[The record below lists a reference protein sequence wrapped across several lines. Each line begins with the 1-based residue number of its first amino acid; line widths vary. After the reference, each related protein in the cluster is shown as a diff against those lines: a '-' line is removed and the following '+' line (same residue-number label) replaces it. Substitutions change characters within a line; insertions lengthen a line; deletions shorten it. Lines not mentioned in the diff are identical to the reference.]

1 VEEQQ
6 HIEGGGSEE
15 IVEAGSSRP
24 TKEEEEE
31 ESEDKTTP
39 MEITTP
45 TSEQQ
50 KPEQRAA
57 STITIKASLNNELR
71 RFRLARDAN
80 FNMLY
85 EELLKAFGVPSHD
98 NLNIKYKD
106 EEEDLITMSSDN
118 ELQEAIQISSSG
130 VLRLELERKVA
141 PQQTQP
147 QPAQPVLQQQPQQPA
162 LPPQQQFVAQPQVP
176 VQRAV
181 LQTQPPQYSTYQP
194 RDKRAPT
201 PVMPNVAYYATPQQP
216 QYYAAPQQYY
226 PAFNMPMRSLNL
238 QRQQIDQMKAGRKQ
252 HQQQAEQRK
261 RWRQEKSN
269 AAAAAAAVTTPT
281 PAHPEPSRKVGVKH
295 MARFVKDVTVDDGS
309 EFVPNTRFTKIWKFR
324 NESNIPWPAGSEL
337 VFVGKRSDRMGSPD
351 AAPVNVVAMPGE
363 EVDVGICLQSPTKS
377 GRYIGY
383 WRLRG
388 PDGRKFGQRVWCSIR
403 VPSYSS
409 SSSSSSSS
417 DDSSSEP
424 PHEFLERMEALG
436 YSKKRSKKVWKKYS
450 ESDRQQFLHPP
461 SPMQQHHPILT
472 TNQSPSVSQ
481 QQQQL
486 QQTPPVTQTD
496 SPGSGSGALSSSP
509 SSSSSPLSSSTQ

>member
-1 VEEQQ
+1 MDT
-6 HIEGGGSEE
+6 ST
-15 IVEAGSSRP
+15 P
-24 TKEEEEE
+24 TKE
-31 ESEDKTTP
+31 P
-39 MEITTP
+39 Q
-45 TSEQQ
+45 TSEQ
-50 KPEQRAA
+50 PAA
-57 STITIKASLNNELR
+57 ATVTIKASLNNELR
-71 RFRLARDAN
+71 RFRLSRDAN
-80 FNMLY
+80 FNALY

-98 NLNIKYKD
+98 KLNIKYKD

-118 ELQEAIQISSSG
+118 ELQEAIQVSSSG
-130 VLRLELERKVA
+130 VLRLELERKA
-141 PQQTQP
+141 SIPQQVQPSP
-147 QPAQPVLQQQPQQPA
+147 QPSQ
-162 LPPQQQFVAQPQVP
+162 PPQQQFIPQPQFP

-181 LQTQPPQYSTYQP
+181 LQPQAPQYPTYQH
-194 RDKRAPT
+194 RDKRAPA
-201 PVMPNVAYYATPQQP
+201 PVMPNVAYYAAPQQP

-261 RWRQEKSN
+261 RWRQEQSN

-281 PAHPEPSRKVGVKH
+281 PALSEPSRKVGVKH

-351 AAPVNVVAMPGE
+351 AVPVNVVAMPGE

-417 DDSSSEP
+417 DDNSNDP

-461 SPMQQHHPILT
+461 SPIQQHHPILT
-472 TNQSPSVSQ
+472 NSQSPVSQ
-481 QQQQL
+481 QQQQ
-486 QQTPPVTQTD
+486 QQQPPQLVTQTE
-496 SPGSGSGALSSSP
+496 SPGSGSGSGVSSS
-509 SSSSSPLSSSTQ
+509 